1 MRHSLDISSA
11 KGEITGGETQGKS
24 PIRRSRDV
32 PPSQESI
39 SNKLFRQTTKTK
51 RSISQID
58 NHVDKIDP
66 QKEKL
71 IEGERVA
78 AETVMSQ
85 ALPPM
90 PQRMRSNKTFQP
102 DKVMSLEPYI
112 NETNNEKLDIVSQS
126 DDRVSQVAIDYNL
139 HMLN

>member
-1 MRHSLDISSA
+1 M
-11 KGEITGGETQGKS
+11 
-24 PIRRSRDV
+24 
-32 PPSQESI
+32 
-39 SNKLFRQTTKTK
+39 
-51 RSISQID
+51 D

-90 PQRMRSNKTFQP
+90 PQRMRSNQTFNP
-102 DKVMSLEPYI
+102 EKVMSLEPYI
-112 NETNNEKLDIVSQS
+112 NESKNEKFDIVSQS